1 MNRGENISKRTPRNR
16 MRTGKRIL
24 IIFAI
29 ALVCAAVIIG
39 ALFVSGIKLIREEAA
54 DGGEIKFFG
63 MTAGGEPYKGTVYYP
78 GGLTAKLDK
87 KNNTLTYS
95 DGSVYKGASVWQ

>member
-1 MNRGENISKRTPRNR
+1 

-24 IIFAI
+24 IIFVI

-54 DGGEIKFFG
+54 DGGEINFFG
-63 MTAGGEPYKGTVYYP
+63 MTAGYIYY
-78 GGLTAKLDK
+78 
-87 KNNTLTYS
+87 YS
-95 DGSVYKGASVWQ
+95 RDGSTYDVELCCRF